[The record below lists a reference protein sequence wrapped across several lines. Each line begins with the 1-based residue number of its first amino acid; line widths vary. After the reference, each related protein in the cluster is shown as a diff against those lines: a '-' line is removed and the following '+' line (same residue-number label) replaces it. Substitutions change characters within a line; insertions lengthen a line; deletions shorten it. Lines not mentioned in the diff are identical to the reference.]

1 MVTTQNHLKLE
12 FTIGFEVE
20 LDVLDELVCK
30 EKSNI
35 DMLKIDCILI
45 SWLR

>member
-12 FTIGFEVE
+12 FTIGVEVK
-20 LDVLDELVCK
+20 LGVSDELGCE

-35 DMLKIDCILI
+35 DMLNIDCILI
-45 SWLR
+45 C